1 MGRLRTLSSSFDK
14 AFSQTIGPWGEWSR
28 AYVAKVGV
36 LAIAHSEGFAAPT
49 VIGHDAGDGNPKTVV
64 TSD

>member
-1 MGRLRTLSSSFDK
+1 MGRLRTLSRSFDK

-36 LAIAHSEGFAAPT
+36 LGAIWWGKMFVKPT
-49 VIGHDAGDGNPKTVV
+49 REASSIQ
-64 TSD
+64 S